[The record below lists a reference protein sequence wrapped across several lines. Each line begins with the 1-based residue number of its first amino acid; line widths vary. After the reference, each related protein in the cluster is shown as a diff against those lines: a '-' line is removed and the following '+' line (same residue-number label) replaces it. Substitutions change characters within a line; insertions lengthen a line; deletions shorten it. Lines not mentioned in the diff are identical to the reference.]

1 MDQKQSYSPNDKRW
15 FTVLFPALQ
24 VHSLFPHLSF
34 FTWKTQFFL
43 TFFCSLGRFSTFF
56 TDDADDAA
64 AAGDDDDD
72 DDRGQTEQKIWSS
85 WQTLC
90 SKWLDELLTVGIDL

>member
-1 MDQKQSYSPNDKRW
+1 MDQKPSYSPNDKRW

-24 VHSLFPHLSF
+24 VHSLFPHLSSSHER
-34 FTWKTQFFL
+34 L
-43 TFFCSLGRFSTFF
+43 SSLFFCSLGRFSTFF

-72 DDRGQTEQKIWSS
+72 DDRGQTEQKI
-85 WQTLC
+85 
-90 SKWLDELLTVGIDL
+90 